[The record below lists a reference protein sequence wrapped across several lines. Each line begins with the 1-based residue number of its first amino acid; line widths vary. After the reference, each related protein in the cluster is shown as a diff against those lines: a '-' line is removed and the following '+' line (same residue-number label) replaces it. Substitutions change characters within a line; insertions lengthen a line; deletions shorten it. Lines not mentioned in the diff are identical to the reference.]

1 MKAFQNSSPTGRS
14 QRAFTLIEMMIVV
27 AIVAILA
34 AIALPSYNSYIV
46 KSEIRTAQSDLLAL
60 SLNLENVYQRTLS
73 YPPITT
79 NTTAGLAAQFKG
91 WSHSAS
97 NFGYTVTPNADFT
110 AYTVTASGAGRQSGC
125 TITLS
130 NLNVRNSAGCKYITA
145 GDWL

>member
-1 MKAFQNSSPTGRS
+1 MRVFKNSSPFGGT

-27 AIVAILA
+27 AVIGILA

-79 NTTAGLAAQFKG
+79 NTTTGLADQFKG
-91 WSHSAS
+91 WSPSAS

-110 AYTVTASGAGRQSGC
+110 AYTVTATGAGRQSGC
-125 TITLS
+125 TISIT
-130 NLNVRNSAGCKYITA
+130 NLNVRDSAGCKYITA
-145 GDWL
+145 GNWL

>member
-60 SLNLENVYQRTLS
+60 SLNFENQYQRQLS
-73 YPPITT
+73 YPILNP
-79 NTTAGLAAQFKG
+79 NTADQLRLDFPG
-91 WSHSAS
+91 WSPSAK
-97 NFGYTVTPNADFT
+97 NFVYTVSVNEVS
-110 AYTVTASGAGRQSGC
+110 AYTLLATGSGRQSGC
-125 TITLS
+125 SITIT
-130 NLNVRNSAGCKYITA
+130 NVNVRRTAGCRYITA